1 MLTDLSAETNR
12 MATLEHSPAAAM
24 LRPARRTASVT
35 SSAVREILKLTQ
47 MPDMIS
53 LAGGLPAP
61 ESFPVDELREAFDHV
76 LATMGSRAL
85 QYSLTE
91 GEVGLRTWIAERETR
106 AGVSTRPD
114 EVLVVASS
122 QQGLDLIAKA
132 FVEPESPTI
141 VESPTYLGALQAFSI
156 FGPTYRLLP
165 TDEGGAIPDALDE
178 VGPGAAFVYLTPN
191 FQNPTGRLLSAE
203 RRGAIADA
211 ARRHDFW
218 IVEDDPYGE
227 LWYEAPPP
235 ASLRQWAP
243 ERTLRLCSFSKVL
256 APGLRLGYIVGP
268 AEAIHLLVRLKQAT
282 DLQTATLTQLA
293 AQRVLE
299 GGLLERHLPAV
310 RTRYAHAAGVMLD
323 ALATS
328 MPAGV
333 TWTHPVGGM
342 FVWATLPAAMDA
354 VDVLARAIERK
365 VAFVPGAA
373 FYAAE
378 PKLNTMRL
386 SFVTVPEDRLREG
399 VGILGEV
406 IAARSKA

>member
-1 MLTDLSAETNR
+1 
-12 MATLEHSPAAAM
+12 MATLEQAQAA
-24 LRPARRTASVT
+24 LRPAKRTAAVT

-47 MPDMIS
+47 MPDVIS

-76 LATMGSRAL
+76 LATMGTRAL

-91 GEVGLRTWIAERETR
+91 GELGLRTWIAERETA
-106 AGVSTRPD
+106 AGVPTRPD

-141 VESPTYLGALQAFSI
+141 VESPTYLGALQAFSV

-165 TDEGGAIPDALDE
+165 TDEGGAIPEALDE
-178 VGPGAAFVYLTPN
+178 VGPGASLIYLTPN

-203 RRGAIADA
+203 RRQAIAEV

-227 LWYEAPPP
+227 LWYESAPP
-235 ASLRQWAP
+235 ASIRAWAP
-243 ERTLRLCSFSKVL
+243 ERTIRLCSFSKVL
-256 APGLRLGYIVGP
+256 APGLRLGYITGP
-268 AEAIHLLVRLKQAT
+268 VEAIQLLVRLKQAT

-293 AQRVLE
+293 AQRVFE
-299 GGLLERHLPAV
+299 GGLLARHLPSV
-310 RTRYAHAAGVMLD
+310 RARYANAARVMLD

-333 TWTHPVGGM
+333 EWTRPVGGM
-342 FVWATLPAAMDA
+342 FVWATLPDRMDGTA
-354 VDVLARAIERK
+354 VLAKSIQRK
-365 VAFVPGAA
+365 VAFVPGVA
-373 FYAAE
+373 FYAAD
-378 PKLNTMRL
+378 PQVNTMRL
-386 SFVTVPEDRLREG
+386 SFVTVPEAKLREG
-399 VGILGEV
+399 IAILGEV
-406 IAARSKA
+406 IAEG